1 MTGSLFKEKQIFLE
15 ECRWC
20 IQKMGFERK
29 KIIINESESSL
40 WCPIYTMARHEMKL
54 YRYFEENGIPAYL
67 PVVPDVKIHNVSYKD
82 KSFRYENEVLRPM
95 LKSYV
100 FAQMTDAQKR
110 AVWRTKSVCGVL
122 NVTREQQSA
131 FIGELR
137 GLQVMEELALTHK
150 VQYKKE
156 IEVNDRFMIESPR
169 QFEGTF
175 GYLVER
181 RKRFLWVVKLEIF
194 GGFISAEIDPREYKF
209 SKI

>member
-1 MTGSLFKEKQIFLE
+1 MLWREKKYGPRRIRQSLT
-15 ECRWC
+15 
-20 IQKMGFERK
+20 QKGF
-29 KIIINESESSL
+29 
-40 WCPIYTMARHEMKL
+40 
-54 YRYFEENGIPAYL
+54 
-67 PVVPDVKIHNVSYKD
+67 D
-82 KSFRYENEVLRPM
+82 
-95 LKSYV
+95 
-100 FAQMTDAQKR
+100 
-110 AVWRTKSVCGVL
+110 
-122 NVTREQQSA
+122 REL
-131 FIGELR
+131 ID
-137 GLQVMEELALTHK
+137 QVMEELALTHK